1 MAWFWRMHELPSWMP
16 VIPHIPILLVQYFY
30 RGLTAVIA
38 IFVVFSMAHNYMNGI
53 NVINNWC
60 REVGSISLGI
70 YVVHIIL
77 IYYIIRLAN
86 IVIPDSLHLIDITF
100 IFIVDL
106 ALSVIIVRLLNKNK
120 WTSRLLLGKV

>member
-1 MAWFWRMHELPSWMP
+1 M
-16 VIPHIPILLVQYFY
+16 
-30 RGLTAVIA
+30 TK
-38 IFVVFSMAHNYMNGI
+38 
-53 NVINNWC
+53 
-60 REVGSISLGI
+60 
-70 YVVHIIL
+70 IIL

-86 IVIPDSLHLIDITF
+86 IVIPDSSHLIDITF